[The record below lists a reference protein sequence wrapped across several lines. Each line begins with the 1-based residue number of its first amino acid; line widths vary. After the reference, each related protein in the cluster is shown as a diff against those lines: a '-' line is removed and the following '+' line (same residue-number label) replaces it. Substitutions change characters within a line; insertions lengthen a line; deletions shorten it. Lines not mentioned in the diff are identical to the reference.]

1 MASIPIGKLPA
12 ELLQGLLERY
22 VTTDPRVIL
31 GPRLGEDAAVIDMG
45 DRYLVA
51 KTDPITFA
59 TDEIGWYAVNVN
71 ANDVACCGAVP
82 RWYLATLLLPEH
94 GTTSTRVERIF
105 ADLSS
110 ACRQLGVC
118 LCGGH
123 TEITHGLDRPII
135 VGQMLGEVAP
145 DGTVTTSGAQVGD
158 ALILTKGIAVE
169 GTALIAREK
178 SDELRDVLSESEI
191 QRYANFLHE
200 PGISVVKDARLA
212 LEVGGVHALHDPT
225 EGGVATGLWEL
236 SQAADVGVLIEDNNL
251 PILDECRLLCR
262 HFGLD
267 PLGLIGSG
275 SLLIAADADL
285 AAAILDRLKSGGIA
299 ASVIGTV
306 VPAADGCSLHAADG
320 GLRPLPHPARDE
332 ITRLFEPLS

>member
-12 ELLQGLLERY
+12 ELLQGLLDRY
-22 VTTDPRVIL
+22 GMTDPRVVV
-31 GPRLGEDAAVIDMG
+31 GPRVGEDAAVIDMG

-82 RWYLATLLLPEH
+82 RWFLATLLLPAD
-94 GTTSTRVERIF
+94 GTTPALVEMIFDQLST
-105 ADLSS
+105 

-123 TEITHGLDRPII
+123 TEITHGLDRPIV
-135 VGQMLGEVAP
+135 VGQMLGEVAR
-145 DGTVTTSGAQVGD
+145 DGYVTTSGAQPGD

-178 SDELRDVLSESEI
+178 RDELSGVLTESDVE
-191 QRYANFLHE
+191 RCANFLHD

-212 LEVGGVHALHDPT
+212 LEIGGVHALHDPT

-236 SQAADVGVLIEDNNL
+236 SQAAGVGLLIEEEHL
-251 PILDECRLLCR
+251 PIFDECSLLCR

-275 SLLIAADADL
+275 SLLIAAQPDL
-285 AAAILDRLKSGGIA
+285 AASILRHLESGGIA
-299 ASVIGTV
+299 AGVIGAV
-306 VPAADGCSLHAADG
+306 VPAEEGCSLRARDG
-320 GLRPLPHPARDE
+320 NLYPLPTFARDE